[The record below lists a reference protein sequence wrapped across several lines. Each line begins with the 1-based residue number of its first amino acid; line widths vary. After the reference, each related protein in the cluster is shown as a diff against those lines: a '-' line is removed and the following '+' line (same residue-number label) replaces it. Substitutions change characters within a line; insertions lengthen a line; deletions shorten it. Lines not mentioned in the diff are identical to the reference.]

1 MTEKE
6 KQIMEVFGKLV
17 PMLTE
22 EEKHDLLVS
31 GRALT
36 LFKASQTQQPEPKK
50 AG

>member
-1 MTEKE
+1 MTNREKE
-6 KQIMEVFGKLV
+6 IMEVFGKLI

-36 LFKASQTQQPEPKK
+36 LLKASQSQPHKPQK